1 MNLRERFAEYKRVM
15 QIARKPD
22 KAEFTSTTKIS
33 FTSIALIG
41 GIGFVIYLTF
51 VLTGL

>member
-1 MNLRERFAEYKRVM
+1 MNIKARIAEYTRVM

-22 KAEFTSTTKIS
+22 KEEFKSTAKIS

-51 VLTGL
+51 ILTGL

>member
-1 MNLRERFAEYKRVM
+1 MNLKERLAEYKRVM

-22 KAEFTSTTKIS
+22 KPEFTSTAKIS

-41 GIGFVIYLTF
+41 GIGFAIYLTF

>member
-1 MNLRERFAEYKRVM
+1 MGIKERLAEYRRVM

-22 KAEFTSTTKIS
+22 KVEFTSTAKIS

-51 VLTGL
+51 ILTGL